1 MTSSTFDTP
10 EIRERVRG
18 LKLLAFDFDG
28 VFTDNSV
35 YVDQDGRETVRCSRA
50 EGFGLRKL
58 EEVGIEPMVVSTEA
72 NPVVTA
78 RCDKLKIVCRQNAEN
93 KLEVFEGLLKERGV
107 DFSQA
112 GFVGND
118 INDLG
123 CLERVALPMIVQD
136 AHPDVLSVALYRT
149 ILPGGYGAV
158 REICDLIFRMRT
170 AG

>member
-1 MTSSTFDTP
+1 MTSTIFDTA
-10 EIRERVRG
+10 EIREQVRG

-58 EEVGIEPMVVSTEA
+58 EQVGIEPVVVSTEA

-78 RCDKLKIVCRQNAEN
+78 RCNKLGIFCRQNCDN
-93 KLEVFEGLLKERGV
+93 KLEVFEGLLQERGI
-107 DFSQA
+107 DFEQA

-118 INDLG
+118 INDLA
-123 CLERVALPMIVQD
+123 CLERAGLPIIVRDALPEVF
-136 AHPDVLSVALYRT
+136 SVALYQT
-149 ILPGGYGAV
+149 VLPGGYGAV
-158 REICDLIFRMRT
+158 REICDLIARIRT
-170 AG
+170 DD